1 MILHDFLGY
10 LKDNAII
17 EISSPNHRYTGAV
30 KDLFYIIPSE
40 CLDREIFEII
50 DIDNKLLIVV

>member
-17 EISSPNHRYTGAV
+17 EISAPNHRYVGAV
-30 KDLFYIIPSE
+30 KDLFYFVPSE
-40 CLDREIFEII
+40 CLDREILRII
-50 DIDNKLLIVV
+50 DIDNKLLIVT